1 MRFISFILFF
11 LVYTLA
17 SFGQVHKGFRW
28 LGSDH
33 SLYTINI
40 KTGMLVKEGLKKDQ
54 VELGKIQAWDSLKK
68 DLPED
73 LDVNT
78 FYQSDSLLI
87 TIPGTGQLYSLHVA
101 TLKLNRL
108 DQTFFRGYNF
118 NATQFI
124 RKDTLFS
131 VGGEG
136 FWLRHSTMTYYNPKT
151 GEWDLY
157 EAGKSNA
164 HPTNFKFSGYAKAND
179 AFFSA
184 YLEPDSVLDG
194 KKIYFTIYDFKHKKW
209 EVKGKLSD
217 DILTYAKNRYR
228 SVWTGKY
235 LIFFTDK
242 ETTQIL
248 IADPFTNKLYKSKV
262 TEDRFYL
269 MNNEIYYRNL
279 YLFSRSV
286 ISSGKQDKVILDSL
300 LVDSLVKN
308 GTLVGYVYDAGSMH
322 NLFII
327 VGVIALI
334 GALGLFIYRKLKL
347 KTDEFK
353 LSEQELL
360 VVKEFISKYAD
371 KKMSSS
377 ELNNLLELNPKSYDN
392 QRQIRNRII
401 SSINQKLFNSLD
413 AKDLIFRIS
422 NAEDKRMM
430 DYYLNPEIKAKDLTK
445 IEIYLLK

>member
-1 MRFISFILFF
+1 
-11 LVYTLA
+11 
-17 SFGQVHKGFRW
+17 
-28 LGSDH
+28 
-33 SLYTINI
+33 
-40 KTGMLVKEGLKKDQ
+40 
-54 VELGKIQAWDSLKK
+54 
-68 DLPED
+68 
-73 LDVNT
+73 
-78 FYQSDSLLI
+78 
-87 TIPGTGQLYSLHVA
+87 
-101 TLKLNRL
+101 
-108 DQTFFRGYNF
+108 
-118 NATQFI
+118 
-124 RKDTLFS
+124 
-131 VGGEG
+131 
-136 FWLRHSTMTYYNPKT
+136 
-151 GEWDLY
+151 
-157 EAGKSNA
+157 
-164 HPTNFKFSGYAKAND
+164 
-179 AFFSA
+179 
-184 YLEPDSVLDG
+184 
-194 KKIYFTIYDFKHKKW
+194 
-209 EVKGKLSD
+209 
-217 DILTYAKNRYR
+217 
-228 SVWTGKY
+228 
-235 LIFFTDK
+235 
-242 ETTQIL
+242 
-248 IADPFTNKLYKSKV
+248 
-262 TEDRFYL
+262 
-269 MNNEIYYRNL
+269 
-279 YLFSRSV
+279 V